1 MIKIKNII
9 FKIDINYKNIKNIYL
24 RIKDNTIVVS
34 APYLTSLN
42 TINNFIKSKETWIY
56 NHYQK
61 NINRAANVDLD
72 KGTIRLLNKE
82 YDLYIATKN
91 KTGWT
96 FINNKLYI
104 FTRSMKEE
112 QINIII
118 KQALKGILKEIIK
131 PLIAKW
137 NMVFNRDPKIEI
149 KYLKSKWGICYVNNN
164 KIVLSSMLVHYDM
177 RCIDAVILHEYVHF
191 LVGNHSANFYNIIY
205 KYMPDYDTYKK
216 LLE

>member
-9 FKIDINYKNIKNIYL
+9 FNIDINYKNIKNIYL

-56 NHYQK
+56 NQKKK

-91 KTGWT
+91 KTGWA

-118 KQALKGILKEIIK
+118 KQALKGILKEII
-131 PLIAKW
+131 
-137 NMVFNRDPKIEI
+137 
-149 KYLKSKWGICYVNNN
+149 
-164 KIVLSSMLVHYDM
+164 
-177 RCIDAVILHEYVHF
+177 
-191 LVGNHSANFYNIIY
+191 
-205 KYMPDYDTYKK
+205 
-216 LLE
+216 